1 MLAVNAAIPI
11 CNIERDGVTRDGQRG
26 ELYGDDVDKADAGDF
41 ERRSRGN
48 RHQFRFILSADAALE
63 LGDLAA
69 FTRAHMKQVE
79 LDLSTRLD
87 WVAVD
92 HWDTDHQH
100 THNVLRGNAH
110 PDTDQVTAPDQI
122 HNATR
127 THSLQR

>member
-26 ELYGDDVDKADAGDF
+26 ELYGADVDKADAGDF

-48 RHQFRFILSADAALE
+48 RHQFRFILSADDALE

-79 LDLSTRLD
+79 LDLCTRLD
-87 WVAVD
+87 WVAVRPEE
-92 HWDTDHQH
+92 H
-100 THNVLRGNAH
+100 TSGLPALMRITYAVLCLKQKKAREA
-110 PDTDQVTAPDQI
+110 
-122 HNATR
+122 R
-127 THSLQR
+127 TLQQY